1 MIKGTYIF
9 YQDGKEIYRSPNIIT
24 KFGKRYFTRY
34 LAGLIES
41 GSKDVVFG
49 ISGDKSISSVSATS
63 GTITYTTSSA
73 HGLSAG
79 NKVSIVNVNPSAY
92 NLSDVTVNATTSTTF
107 TVVNSASGT
116 YVSGGNVVSDVD
128 TRLGFE
134 IYRAPVLLGSTDI
147 QIENDIAKYSIV
159 YKSTIPKDVSGVIS
173 EIGIYPSTRTSA
185 NNFDGKFIA
194 DFDKYFDWVDG
205 SGYSPTLSTVGAKV
219 GGNVLS
225 MTSNVS
231 ASNEYKANISLDLE
245 GYSNLDSLSLAYYKN
260 DTNLNTIRIK
270 LYSSTGNYYYVN
282 VTPQSGTGAKINS
295 DIMLSSLFSNAVG
308 SPIKSQ
314 INLIGIEVIPNTS
327 TTTTVGLDALR
338 INDEDTFDP
347 NFGLLS
353 RSILATPYLTKVAG
367 RQIDVEYRLDLSF

>member
-9 YQDGKEIYRSPNIIT
+9 YQDGKEILRSPNIIT

-34 LAGLIES
+34 LAGIIES
-41 GSKDVVFG
+41 GSKDIVFG
-49 ISGDKSISSVSATS
+49 IDQEKLISSVSASS
-63 GTITYTTSSA
+63 GVVTYTTSSP
-73 HGLSAG
+73 HGLSEG
-79 NKVSIVNVNPSAY
+79 NSVSMANISPSGY
-92 NLSDVTVNATTSTTF
+92 NLSDVIIDSVTSTTF
-107 TVVNSASGT
+107 TVLNAASGT

-134 IYRAPVLLGSTDI
+134 IYRTPVLLGSTDI
-147 QIENDIAKYSIV
+147 QIQNDVATYSIV
-159 YKSTIPKDVSGVIS
+159 YKSTIPQDVSGVIS
-173 EIGIYPSTRTSA
+173 EIGIYPSTRTSV

-205 SGYSPTLSTVGAKV
+205 SGYSPTLSSVGSKV
-219 GGNVLS
+219 GGSVLN
-225 MTSNVS
+225 MTSNLS
-231 ASNEYKANISLDLE
+231 ASNEYKANTSLDLE
-245 GYSNLDSLSLAYYKN
+245 GYSNLDSLSIAYYKN

-270 LYSSTGNYYYVN
+270 LYSSVGNYYYVN
-282 VTPQSGTGAKINS
+282 VSPKSGTGSKINS
-295 DIMLSSLFSNAVG
+295 NIMLSTLFSNVVG

-314 INLIGIEVIPNTS
+314 INLIGIEVVPNTS